1 MNVNERSNELSK
13 RSGTKLFQ
21 NVRKRS
27 QKSNV
32 NYQNKTNT
40 RKILKIEHYFAFYM
54 IPLDF
59 SLYAMKIL
67 NADGY
72 FQFLRYHLRMV
83 NADDPS
89 AKRISIVL
97 FILVPL
103 LIYSVIKII

>member
-40 RKILKIEHYFAFYM
+40 RKILKKEHYFAFYM
-54 IPLDF
+54 TPLRSF
-59 SLYAMKIL
+59 VEPFYSLSTYLQK
-67 NADGY
+67 
-72 FQFLRYHLRMV
+72 
-83 NADDPS
+83 
-89 AKRISIVL
+89 K
-97 FILVPL
+97 
-103 LIYSVIKII
+103 